1 MFVKWWD
8 RSAAAVTDMEKQT
21 QAEKTRKRER
31 ERAIRATVISATDE
45 PTNCRVCLS
54 GQGKT
59 RRGKMND
66 LQGNEK
72 KTAVWRH
79 CTRSHSAVTSPLCH
93 FSSFL
98 SVLPNRSANCQWSLH
113 SLEFVLSL
121 QPNEHFSYLSFA
133 FSIYAREAISGLNYP
148 PNDGG
153 LVALLT

>member
-1 MFVKWWD
+1 
-8 RSAAAVTDMEKQT
+8 
-21 QAEKTRKRER
+21 
-31 ERAIRATVISATDE
+31 
-45 PTNCRVCLS
+45 
-54 GQGKT
+54 
-59 RRGKMND
+59 MND

-93 FSSFL
+93 FSFPC

-153 LVALLT
+153 LVALLTYPMTNTQAVS